1 MTVPQAIEQLKL
13 LPYQDL
19 GFAKV
24 DHHRALRRGFPE
36 VVMGLGKSP
45 EQVAQLVEALLQ
57 HSDRV
62 LVTRAPPE
70 AYTAVQGIASDATY
84 HAEARAI
91 VVDRAP
97 KRRLRRGILVV
108 TAGTADIPVAE
119 EAAVTAELMGN
130 GVQRLYDVGV
140 SGIHRLL
147 DHLNALRKARVI
159 VAVAGMEGA
168 LPSVVAGLVE
178 APVIGVPTSVGYG
191 SNLEGLAPLADH
203 AQ

>member
-130 GVQRLYDVGV
+130 GDQRLYDVGV